1 MMIVVFVYALGIMM
15 LLAYRDGFPWRAKFT
30 PRFFGTLSR
39 EERTGRK
46 LHRFAPGEIVRL
58 LRFNEN
64 ILNKISNE
72 GNLDQY

>member
-15 LLAYRDGFPWRAKFT
+15 LLAYRDGFPWGAKFT

-46 LHRFAPGEIVRL
+46 LHRFVAGEIVRL
-58 LRFNEN
+58 LDFNEN
-64 ILNKISNE
+64 VWNKISNKS
-72 GNLDQY
+72 NLNQY